1 MTFREKMKK
10 LGSCTKWLDW
20 IGYRTFD
27 QYWTECERADWMMWE
42 LGHRIAKRQL
52 VGLAGKLVDT
62 VSHLYTSDNI
72 VRDCIK
78 ATQEYAE
85 GKIDNEEELRI
96 HSEDAFDAAC
106 AATGFAAACAAH
118 AASSAAHTTG
128 FAAVRASHAASY
140 AARAAGTAGTA
151 AERNHHKLMCDM
163 IREEV

>member
-85 GKIDNEEELRI
+85 GKIDEEELRI

-163 IREEV
+163 IREEA